1 MTVYSKLSVLL
12 LSVCM
17 LCGIFIN
24 NAALA
29 SKTDNAV
36 SLVNELLDEVSNI
49 QKTEISIEQRR
60 TDFLKLIYAYFD
72 INIIAK
78 ASTGPYW
85 RAATS
90 DEKEHYTKLISE
102 LIADVTSSQLGDIDN
117 FSFDFQSSIPKGDKM
132 VMVSGNLLVPNQS
145 IPKISVKWRVS
156 TPNSDIAK
164 IIDIEFENISML
176 VTQKQENVEIIRKN
190 AGSFPALIEAI
201 EGKLRK

>member
-72 INIIAK
+72 INI
-78 ASTGPYW
+78 
-85 RAATS
+85 
-90 DEKEHYTKLISE
+90 
-102 LIADVTSSQLGDIDN
+102 
-117 FSFDFQSSIPKGDKM
+117 
-132 VMVSGNLLVPNQS
+132 
-145 IPKISVKWRVS
+145 
-156 TPNSDIAK
+156 
-164 IIDIEFENISML
+164 
-176 VTQKQENVEIIRKN
+176 
-190 AGSFPALIEAI
+190 
-201 EGKLRK
+201 

>member
-156 TPNSDIAK
+156 TPDSDIAK
-164 IIDIEFENISML
+164 IIDIEFENMSML
-176 VTQKQENVEIIRKN
+176 VTQKQENVAIIRKN

>member
-60 TDFLKLIYAYFD
+60 ADFLKLIYAYFD

-156 TPNSDIAK
+156 TPDSDIAK
-164 IIDIEFENISML
+164 IIDVEFENISML
-176 VTQKQENVEIIRKN
+176 VTQKQENVAIIRKN

>member
-1 MTVYSKLSVLL
+1 M
-12 LSVCM
+12 
-17 LCGIFIN
+17 N

-36 SLVNELLDEVSNI
+36 SLVNELLEEVSNI
-49 QKTEISIEQRR
+49 QKTPAPKEQRR
-60 TDFLKLIYAYFD
+60 TEFLKLIHTFFD

-90 DEKEHYTKLISE
+90 NEKERYTNLISE
-102 LIADVTSSQLGDIDN
+102 LIADVTSSQLGTIDN
-117 FSFDFQSSIPKGDKM
+117 FSFDFQSSIPKGNKM

-145 IPKISVKWRVS
+145 ITKISVKWRVS
-156 TPNSDIAK
+156 TPDSDKAK

-176 VTQKQENVEIIRKN
+176 VTQKQENIAIIRKN
-190 AGSFPALIEAI
+190 AGTFSALITAI
-201 EGKLRK
+201 ESKLGY

>member
-102 LIADVTSSQLGDIDN
+102 LIADVTSSQLGEIDN

-156 TPNSDIAK
+156 TPDSDIAK

-176 VTQKQENVEIIRKN
+176 VTQKQENVAIIRKN

>member
-60 TDFLKLIYAYFD
+60 ADFLKLIYAYFD

-90 DEKEHYTKLISE
+90 DEKDHYTKLISE

-156 TPNSDIAK
+156 TPDSDIAK

-176 VTQKQENVEIIRKN
+176 VTQKQENVAIIRKN

>member
-156 TPNSDIAK
+156 TPDSDIAK
-164 IIDIEFENISML
+164 IIDVEFENISML
-176 VTQKQENVEIIRKN
+176 VTQKQENVAIIRKN

>member
-36 SLVNELLDEVSNI
+36 SLVNELLDEVSNT

-85 RAATS
+85 RVATS

-156 TPNSDIAK
+156 TPDSDIAK
-164 IIDIEFENISML
+164 IIDVEFENISML
-176 VTQKQENVEIIRKN
+176 VTQKQENVAIIRKN

>member
-156 TPNSDIAK
+156 TPDSDIAK
-164 IIDIEFENISML
+164 IIDVEFENISML

>member
-60 TDFLKLIYAYFD
+60 ADFLKLIYAYFD

-90 DEKEHYTKLISE
+90 DEKDHYTKLISE

-117 FSFDFQSSIPKGDKM
+117 FSFDFQSSIPKGEKM

-156 TPNSDIAK
+156 TPDSDIAK
-164 IIDIEFENISML
+164 IIDVEFENISML
-176 VTQKQENVEIIRKN
+176 VTQKQENVAIIRKN

>member
-60 TDFLKLIYAYFD
+60 ADFLKLIYAYFD

-156 TPNSDIAK
+156 TPDSDIAK